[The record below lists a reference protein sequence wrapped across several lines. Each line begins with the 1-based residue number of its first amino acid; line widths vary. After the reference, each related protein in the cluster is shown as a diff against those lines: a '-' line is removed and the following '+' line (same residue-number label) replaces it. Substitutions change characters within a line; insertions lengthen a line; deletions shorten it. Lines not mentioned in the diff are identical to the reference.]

1 MNKELNTM
9 RSWKIAVAAVAVAVM
24 VIGFV
29 ALRRGEMQVGSAAG
43 AATPNPAAMAMP
55 VPVTTIF
62 KKAIPIYLDYSART
76 ESVANISLQAKVSG
90 YIRQQHV
97 PDGTNVKE
105 GDLLYTIDPRDL
117 QAVLDQA
124 KAQARRDAAA
134 LDYARANL
142 ERGSVLAKSGNLA
155 KDSFDQRASTSGQAD
170 AALAMDQAAV
180 RTAELNLSYTE
191 IRAPFAGR
199 LGRNQAPVG
208 ALISVAGAPL
218 NTLVQLDPIYVTF
231 NPSETDLAEIQ
242 KARAAGKI
250 AADIFLPGETQ
261 ARHKGEL
268 TFIDNAVDRSTGTI
282 VARATIDNGD
292 LSLLPGQYVRIRLA
306 VRTEPD
312 ALMVPETALG
322 SSQLGKYVYV
332 VGEGNKAD
340 QRLVSLGPSDGG
352 FVAILKGV
360 AEGEQVIN
368 GNLQKIGPGALVKP
382 TLQ

>member
-1 MNKELNTM
+1 MESRIM
-9 RSWKIAVAAVAVAVM
+9 RSWKFAFAATAVAAI

-29 ALRRGEMQVGSAAG
+29 VLRRGETLIGNTAG
-43 AATPNPAAMAMP
+43 AATPNPAAIAMP
-55 VPVTTIF
+55 VPVATIV

-76 ESVANISLQAKVSG
+76 ESVGNISLQAKVPG

-97 PDGTNVKE
+97 PDGADVKE
-105 GDLLYTIDPRDL
+105 GDLLYTIDPRDF

-124 KAQARRDAAA
+124 KAQAQRDAAA
-134 LDYARANL
+134 LDYARTNL
-142 ERGSVLAKSGNLA
+142 ERGSALAKSGNLA
-155 KDSFDQRASTSGQAD
+155 KDTFEQRASTAGQAE

-208 ALISVAGAPL
+208 ALISVAGAAL

-231 NPSETDLAEIQ
+231 NPSETDLVEIQ

-250 AADIFLPGETQ
+250 AADILLPGETQ
-261 ARHKGEL
+261 AHHRGEL
-268 TFIDNAVDRSTGTI
+268 TFLDNTVDRSTGTI
-282 VARATIDNGD
+282 VARATLGNAD

-306 VRTEPD
+306 IGTEPD
-312 ALMVPETALG
+312 ALMVPQTALG

-332 VGEGNKAD
+332 VGEGNKVD
-340 QRLVSLGPSDGG
+340 QRLVSLGPTDGAL
-352 FVAILKGV
+352 VAVMKGV
-360 AEGEQVIN
+360 SEGEHVIN
-368 GNLQKIGPGALVKP
+368 GNLQKIGPGALVQP
-382 TLQ
+382 LLQ